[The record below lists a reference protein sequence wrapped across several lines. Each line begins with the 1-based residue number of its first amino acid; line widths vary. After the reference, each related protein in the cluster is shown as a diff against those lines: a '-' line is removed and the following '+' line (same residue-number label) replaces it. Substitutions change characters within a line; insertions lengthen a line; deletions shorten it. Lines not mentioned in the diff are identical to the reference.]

1 MIVISSNCEK
11 DFECG
16 FGGVERGSYL
26 TANSVPFLFF
36 LFFFFTLFF
45 SLGFEMKLGCIWLLR
60 KSQ

>member
-36 LFFFFTLFF
+36 FSFSFLPFFFLWV
-45 SLGFEMKLGCIWLLR
+45 LK
-60 KSQ
+60 